1 MSDTLRLFFA
11 LPVPPTQAREILSWR
26 QQLLC
31 SGNWVHGHDLHLT
44 LAFLGQQPAARL
56 VDLQVAAIQISRC
69 GSFELHLDRLNIWSD
84 GLLHLAPSCPPAHLL
99 QLQQDL
105 AEQLQQLGFA
115 LEQPTYRPH
124 LTLAR
129 HASWPSTAPE
139 FGFRWRVDRFA
150 LFTSKSVTIG
160 PRYQQIGTW
169 QLV

>member
-11 LPVPPTQAREILSWR
+11 LPVPPAQARKILSWR
-26 QQLLC
+26 QQLPC
-31 SGNWVHGHDLHLT
+31 SGNWVHGHDLHL
-44 LAFLGQQPAARL
+44 
-56 VDLQVAAIQISRC
+56 
-69 GSFELHLDRLNIWSD
+69 
-84 GLLHLAPSCPPAHLL
+84 APSCPPTHLL

-129 HASWPSTAPE
+129 HASWPSTAPG
-139 FGFRWRVDRFA
+139 FGFRWHVDRFA